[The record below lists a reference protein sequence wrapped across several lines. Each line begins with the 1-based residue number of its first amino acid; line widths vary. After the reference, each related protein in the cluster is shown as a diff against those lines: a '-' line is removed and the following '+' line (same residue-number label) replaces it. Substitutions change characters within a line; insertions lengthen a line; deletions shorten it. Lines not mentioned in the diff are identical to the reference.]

1 MTQIS
6 TILLLIYLICFLP
19 LSNSLNSIIETESSN
34 EYIESILTKDID
46 KFSIFKHN
54 GVFYKLSFDY
64 DLFKFN
70 QNTWELILSRISDQK
85 SNKLFTSLINSNL
98 LIFTENPNIYH
109 ALNIYTLEVNKLI
122 SNINHSENSKIT
134 HVENFKSKVY
144 ILVENLASQI
154 YSLENN
160 KFELEY
166 STHNKIISFSFFKEF
181 FSIEKNGNK
190 FYLNEFTSNF
200 MKQSKIFNLPDQ
212 LKNIIDYKTINNG
225 TLLISE
231 NFNLYFLYL
240 LKDDS
245 RFLKLSEGNYDDI
258 KYLFNLKSFKSDNND
273 SFSLLFQ
280 KKIVVLDENQSNN
293 STDFKSNITLTTKT
307 EDKNEITIK
316 KDGKLYA
323 ITTDCVGN
331 CNNNG
336 MCFNSE
342 CFCNQGFTGIK
353 CENKVSN
360 DGYYIFDWILWII
373 VSFGS
378 CTLITLVILFTFY
391 NK

>member
-6 TILLLIYLICFLP
+6 TILLLIYLICFLT

-70 QNTWELILSRISDQK
+70 QNTWDLILSRISDQK

-122 SNINHSENSKIT
+122 SNINHSENSKII

-144 ILVENLASQI
+144 ILVENSASQI

-212 LKNIIDYKTINNG
+212 LKNIIDYKNECVQ
-225 TLLISE
+225 LFSE
-231 NFNLYFLYL
+231 
-240 LKDDS
+240 
-245 RFLKLSEGNYDDI
+245 RR
-258 KYLFNLKSFKSDNND
+258 
-273 SFSLLFQ
+273 
-280 KKIVVLDENQSNN
+280 
-293 STDFKSNITLTTKT
+293 
-307 EDKNEITIK
+307 DKP
-316 KDGKLYA
+316 A
-323 ITTDCVGN
+323 V
-331 CNNNG
+331 
-336 MCFNSE
+336 
-342 CFCNQGFTGIK
+342 
-353 CENKVSN
+353 
-360 DGYYIFDWILWII
+360 
-373 VSFGS
+373 
-378 CTLITLVILFTFY
+378 
-391 NK
+391 